1 MELTRDSAVGG
12 RRPVFRVLGPLEVRG
27 TSGPVPLT
35 GARQRVVLAALLV
48 RANRVVP
55 LGDLVDAVWP
65 ERPPATARD
74 QVVNVVSALRRLVGR
89 AAGEGWLE
97 TQPPGYVVRL
107 GPGQLDVEDF
117 EELVRNADAASAA
130 GRPGDAA
137 RALRGAL
144 SLWRGPAL
152 ADVPATFAAT
162 EARRLS
168 ELRLAAVEK
177 LMDAE
182 FAVGRHREVVPEL
195 TQLVAEYPLRERL
208 RGQLMLALHAA
219 GRTADALAAY
229 RSGRRLLVDELGL
242 EPGAALQRIER
253 AILTDTEVGEP
264 ASGAPAGPPAQLPRD
279 VADFTG
285 RRAEIAAIRE
295 RLEATPSTA
304 VRVVAV
310 VGPPG
315 VGKSTLVNHVAHG
328 LRAEFPGG
336 QLHASLRGD
345 RDPFEVLAEM
355 LRALGT
361 PAGAIPEDLPE
372 RVRLYRSLT
381 ARRQLL
387 IVLDGVADVAHAR
400 PLLPG
405 DPGCA
410 VLMTSRSALTGLEGA
425 HRITL
430 GAMSSEDA
438 VALLGATAGPGRV
451 TAEPAAAQMIAE
463 LCGRY
468 PLALRVAGARAA
480 ARPELSLRRLAE
492 RLGAPERRLDELRA
506 GDLDVRSTMAAGIGT
521 LPLELSQPARR
532 LALLGVGS
540 FPLWTVVAVLGV
552 TAEAAEDLV
561 DQLVDRQVVEYAG
574 VDDAGQHR
582 YRFPELIRLYLRFPN
597 RHTAADAW
605 SGESVS
611 A

>member
-1 MELTRDSAVGG
+1 MELTRDSAIGS
-12 RRPVFRVLGPLEVRG
+12 RRPAFRVLGPLEVRG
-27 TSGPVPLT
+27 ASGPVPLT

-48 RANRVVP
+48 RANRVVS

-89 AAGEGWLE
+89 VAGDGWLE

-117 EELVRNADAASAA
+117 DELVRAADAASAA
-130 GRPGDAA
+130 GRHADAV
-137 RALRGAL
+137 RALRDAL

-152 ADVPATFAAT
+152 ADVPAPFART

-182 FAVGRHREVVPEL
+182 FAQGRHREVVPEL

-219 GRTADALAAY
+219 GRKADALDAY
-229 RSGRRLLVDELGL
+229 RAGRRLLVDELGL
-242 EPGAALQRIER
+242 EPGAALRRIER
-253 AILTDTEVGEP
+253 AILTDAEVGE
-264 ASGAPAGPPAQLPRD
+264 APAAPPTSPPAQLPRD

-285 RRAEIAAIRE
+285 RRDEIAEIRARLAA
-295 RLEATPSTA
+295 PPGTA
-304 VRVVAV
+304 VRVLAV

-315 VGKSTLVNHVAHG
+315 VGKSALVVHVAHG
-328 LRAEFPGG
+328 LRTEFPGG

-345 RDPFEVLAEM
+345 RDPAEVLAEM

-361 PAGAIPEDLPE
+361 PAGAIPADLPE

-381 ARRQLL
+381 AQRRLL
-387 IVLDGVADVAHAR
+387 IVLDGVADAAHAR

-405 DPGCA
+405 DPGCS
-410 VLMTSRSALTGLEGA
+410 VLMTSRTALTGLEGA

-430 GAMSSEDA
+430 GALPGDDA

-451 TAEPAAAQMIAE
+451 HAEPAAARMIAE

-480 ARPELSLRRLAE
+480 ARPELSLRRLAD
-492 RLGAPERRLDELRA
+492 RLAQPARRLDELRA
-506 GDLDVRSTMAAGIGT
+506 GDLDVRASLAAFVET
-521 LPLELSQPARR
+521 LPPDLARSARR

-540 FPLWTVVAVLGV
+540 FPLWTVAAVLGV
-552 TAEAAEDLV
+552 TPEAAEDLL
-561 DQLVDRQVVEYAG
+561 DHMVDRQVVEYGG
-574 VDDAGQHR
+574 VDAAGQHR
-582 YRFPELIRLYLRFPN
+582 YRFPELMRLYLRFPD
-597 RHTAADAW
+597 RHPAADAW